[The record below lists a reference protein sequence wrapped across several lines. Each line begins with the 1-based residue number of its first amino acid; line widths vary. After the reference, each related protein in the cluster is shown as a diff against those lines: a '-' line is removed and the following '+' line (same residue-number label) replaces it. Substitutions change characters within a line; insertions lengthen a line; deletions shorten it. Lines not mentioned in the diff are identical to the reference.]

1 MTKFIRFE
9 SLLLLPC
16 FALLTA
22 CASDSGSDGGGAE
35 LTGPTQSTEY
45 QKNSCIHTFDEG
57 VNQQP
62 SAIRSDVKVTFFR
75 KSVDMAR
82 LRAVSDLSSRATAD
96 FMRGDGVDTYYVP
109 VSVSSNACSPLSG
122 LPQASTGLFGIWKGV
137 DSEGGVLGLFLPVN
151 RVRDEGAYRPVIMV
165 RPDTDRYTLVH
176 EYMHYVFNSIRE
188 QRGFTDERFL
198 RELDEVQK
206 KYEGVSKVDDNSP
219 REKVVPY
226 LNAWMGLAS
235 KLVELSENFALEE
248 MTIEALLTDEARA
261 GRLQHVTDFNRKN
274 SVEYIRSSAATAAS
288 IYKAVSD
295 DFEKVMKLSRKHELN
310 TTIEELETLAKRILA
325 NMNDMDK
332 IKTNYA
338 TSRSSGRIAGLRAE
352 HLPTA
357 ALDGHDHTKCGRSA
371 LIEHLDLKNGNF
383 FKK

>member
-1 MTKFIRFE
+1 MTKSLRFE

-16 FALLTA
+16 FALLSA
-22 CASDSGSDGGGAE
+22 CASDSGSGGGSE

-45 QKNSCIHTFDEG
+45 QKNSCIHSFDEG

-62 SAIRSDVKVTFFR
+62 GSLRSDVKVSFFK

-82 LRAVSDLSSRATAD
+82 LRAVSDLSARATAD

-109 VSVSSNACSPLSG
+109 VSVSSSACSPLSA
-122 LPQASTGLFGIWKGV
+122 LPQASGGLFEMWKGV

-151 RVRDEGAYRPVIMV
+151 RVREHGAYRPVIMV

-176 EYMHYVFNSIRE
+176 EYMHFVFNKIRE
-188 QRGFTDERFL
+188 DRGYTDERFL
-198 RELDEVQK
+198 REFNDVQK
-206 KYEGVSKVDDNSP
+206 RYEATDAANENSS
-219 REKVVPY
+219 RDKIIAY
-226 LNAWMGLAS
+226 LDAWMGLAS

-261 GRLQHVTDFNRKN
+261 GRLKHVTEFNRKN
-274 SVEYIRSSAATAAS
+274 SVEYIRSSSDTGAG

-295 DFEKVMKLSRKHELN
+295 DFEKVMKLARKTEQ
-310 TTIEELETLAKRILA
+310 TAFIAELETLVKRMLA
-325 NMNDMDK
+325 NMNDMEK

-338 TSRSSGRIAGLRAE
+338 TSRSSSRIAGLRAE

-371 LIEHLDLKNGNF
+371 LLSRLNLKNGEF